1 MDSEDQNFN
10 FINKYISKRDSVI
23 FNATDY
29 IALTGILQESLT
41 WTLENKCFVVVFN
54 DYFE

>member
-1 MDSEDQNFN
+1 MDSEDQNIN

-23 FNATDY
+23 FNANDY